1 MQPSA
6 TTSHSRERKK
16 ERKKRKRRSL
26 FSFEFLRL
34 SVCCY
39 LFSPAGETLPTCI
52 GKEAKVPFLFPPSTG
67 HYNNISPSSVY
78 SNDMSSNET
87 TATVFRLVYYNICLS
102 LYIYIYATCI
112 PHSFHQRIFKEIV
125 MIIIPLCCCFIGRGI
140 ENYH

>member
-34 SVCCY
+34 SVCCN

-102 LYIYIYATCI
+102 LYIYICYMYT
-112 PHSFHQRIFKEIV
+112 PFFSSENFQRDRDDYHPVVLLFHR
-125 MIIIPLCCCFIGRGI
+125 
-140 ENYH
+140 